1 MPLVIADR
9 VRETTLTSG
18 TDPIALA
25 GPYSGF
31 QAFSIIGN
39 GNTTYYVIIDAQNG
53 AWEVG
58 VGTYAS
64 VGNTL
69 ARTTVLASSNA
80 GSLVNFGAGTKD
92 VILTQPAGRSV
103 LVQQGGAGLLTGTA
117 AFTANGIPYANSTS
131 TLITGSALTFDGTNL
146 GIGTISPTQRLDL
159 GNGNLI
165 LGTAIF
171 TGTGV
176 STEDVAL
183 ELGVL
188 RSASGNVYIDL
199 HATAGTD
206 FSARFVRFAGANGVL
221 ELSNVGTGD
230 LRIRQGNLA
239 PIVFDT
245 GSTERMRIDASGNV
259 GIGTSSPTAKLTVA
273 GAGSVWTTVQNTAST
288 ADAFF
293 QAQTTLGSGYFGI
306 SPTGQYM
313 YTADSIPL
321 LFSTAAT
328 ERMRIDSAGNVGIG
342 TSTPVAPL
350 QVSNNLPV
358 LVLDEL
364 DGTSTHRQT
373 WMLRNGNEYQ
383 LQTRTS
389 TGTFAGLDYVMP
401 TGSSGATAHVWYTAN
416 TEKVRIDSAGNVGIG
431 TSTPGDKLEIGGA
444 GAGII
449 LASPNGTR
457 YRVTVSNLGVLT
469 VAAV

>member
-25 GPYSGF
+25 GPYLGF
-31 QAFSIIGN
+31 QAFSVIGN
-39 GNTTYYVIIDAQNG
+39 GNTTYYVIVDAQNG

-58 VGTYAS
+58 IGTYAS
-64 VGNTL
+64 AGNTL

-117 AFTANGIPYANSTS
+117 AFTVNGIPYANSTS
-131 TLITGSALTFDGTNL
+131 TLTTGSALTFDGTTFANTAGGIAGAGSIAGVGL
-146 GIGTISPTQRLDL
+146 YSYATEAEGGQLSLANPTNTGTVASFDVVNATTARLFTTINNAVLQIGQLAGTGGVVSLHTDSTERMRITSAGNVGIGTSTPTERLDI
-159 GNGNLI
+159 GNGSLV

-171 TGTGV
+171 TGRGV
-176 STEDVAL
+176 STADVAL

-206 FSARFVRFAGANGVL
+206 FSARFVRFAGANGAL

-245 GSTERMRIDASGNV
+245 G
-259 GIGTSSPTAKLTVA
+259 
-273 GAGSVWTTVQNTAST
+273 
-288 ADAFF
+288 
-293 QAQTTLGSGYFGI
+293 
-306 SPTGQYM
+306 
-313 YTADSIPL
+313 
-321 LFSTAAT
+321 AT
-328 ERMRIDSAGNVGIG
+328 ERMRIDS
-342 TSTPVAPL
+342 T
-350 QVSNNLPV
+350 
-358 LVLDEL
+358 
-364 DGTSTHRQT
+364 
-373 WMLRNGNEYQ
+373 
-383 LQTRTS
+383 
-389 TGTFAGLDYVMP
+389 
-401 TGSSGATAHVWYTAN
+401 
-416 TEKVRIDSAGNVGIG
+416 GNVGIG

>member
-1 MPLVIADR
+1 MPLIIADR
-9 VRETTLTSG
+9 VRETTTTSG
-18 TDPIALA
+18 TGPISLA
-25 GPYSGF
+25 GPYLGF
-31 QAFSIIGN
+31 QAFSVIGN
-39 GNTTYYVIIDAQNG
+39 GNTTYYVIVDALNI

-58 VGTYAS
+58 IGTYSSA
-64 VGNTL
+64 GNTL

-117 AFTANGIPYANSTS
+117 AFTVNGIPYANSTS

-159 GNGNLI
+159 GNGNLV

-183 ELGVL
+183 ELGTL

-206 FSARFVRFAGANGVL
+206 FSARFIRFAGANGVL

-239 PIVFDT
+239 SIVFDT
-245 GSTERMRIDASGNV
+245 GS
-259 GIGTSSPTAKLTVA
+259 
-273 GAGSVWTTVQNTAST
+273 
-288 ADAFF
+288 
-293 QAQTTLGSGYFGI
+293 
-306 SPTGQYM
+306 
-313 YTADSIPL
+313 
-321 LFSTAAT
+321 T

-342 TSTPVAPL
+342 TSSPVAPL
-350 QVSNNLPV
+350 QVSNNIPV

-401 TGSSGATAHVWYTAN
+401 TGSSGATEHVWYTAN
-416 TEKVRIDSAGNVGIG
+416 TEKVRIDSAGNVQVQTGAIVQWAPAPASISTTATLTNANIQGQIINTTG
-431 TSTPGDKLEIGGA
+431 TSYTVTMPLGTTLETLVLFWA
-444 GAGII
+444 A
-449 LASPNGTR
+449 T
-457 YRVTVSNLGVLT
+457 NLGYDFSVINTASGTITMAVNTGVTSLGGLT
-469 VAAV
+469 IATGVSARFRIRRTAANTFILYRLS